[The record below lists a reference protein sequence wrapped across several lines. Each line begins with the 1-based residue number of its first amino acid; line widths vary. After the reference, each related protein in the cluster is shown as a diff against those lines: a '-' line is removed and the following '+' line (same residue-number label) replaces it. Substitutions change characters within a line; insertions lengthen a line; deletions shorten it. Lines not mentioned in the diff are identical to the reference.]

1 MPKSENLLSGQ
12 IIGIPLNHNLGFIFA
27 KIVNLMDF
35 AELDLSKTFHFLIY
49 PFNYIE
55 KDLNL
60 FSLSKFQNSEPLIG
74 GVFVI
79 DIIPV
84 VNKNKWKIVGQAD
97 LLDYEKRI
105 PDFRG
110 FNPVFAKYENEA
122 TSWRYY
128 EKGLATKWIQTDYKA
143 VEHLE
148 NNTAY
153 SHDLIEKR
161 LSMEVLRKSNIEV
174 EKFYALKEWQDLA
187 VYYNM
192 LYTKEY
198 RKIPNENKGKAN
210 NNNGS

>member
-1 MPKSENLLSGQ
+1 MTKLNNLLSGQ
-12 IIGIPLNHNLGFIFA
+12 IIGIPLNHNLGYIFA

-49 PFNYIE
+49 PFDYIE
-55 KDLNL
+55 KDLNS
-60 FSLSKFQNSEPLIG
+60 FSLTKFQNSEPLTG
-74 GVFVI
+74 GIFVI
-79 DIIPV
+79 DIQPV
-84 VNKNKWKIVGQAD
+84 VNKNKWKIVGQTD

-110 FNPVFAKYENEA
+110 FNPIFAKYENEA

-128 EKGLATKWIQTDYKA
+128 QKGLATKWILAEYEA

-161 LSMEVLRKSNIEV
+161 LSMEILRQSNNDI
-174 EKFYALKEWQDLA
+174 EKFYELKEWKDLS

-192 LYTKEY
+192 LYTKPF
-198 RKIPNENKGKAN
+198 RKIPNSMKGKVN
-210 NNNGS
+210 NNNGA